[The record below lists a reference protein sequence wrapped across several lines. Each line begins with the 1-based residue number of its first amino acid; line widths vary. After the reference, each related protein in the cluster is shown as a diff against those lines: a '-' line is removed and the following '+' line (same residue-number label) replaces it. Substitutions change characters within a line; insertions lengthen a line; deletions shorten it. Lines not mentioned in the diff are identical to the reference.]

1 MPART
6 KYTSVDDYIAD
17 QSNDAREKLET
28 LRNAILE
35 AAPGAEEVISYNM
48 PAMRLDGL
56 LVWYAAFK
64 SHIGFYPRVSAMV
77 AFQKELSKFKN
88 AKGSVQFPM
97 DQPLP
102 IALVKKMVKFRVKEN
117 KEEAAAKKKR

>member
-6 KYTSVDDYIAD
+6 KYISVDDYIAD

-102 IALVKKMVKFRVKEN
+102 LALVKKMVKFRVKEN
-117 KEEAAAKKKR
+117 KEEAAAKKKK

>member
-6 KYTSVDDYIAD
+6 KYTSVEAYIAD
-17 QSNDAREKLET
+17 QSSEAREKLET

-48 PAMRLDGL
+48 PATRLNGL

-102 IALVKKMVKFRVKEN
+102 LALVKKMVKFRVKEN
-117 KEEAAAKKKR
+117 KEEAAAKKKK